1 MLFDTHV
8 HLNDISYE
16 NYKDI
21 IQNALDN
28 DVTKMVVI
36 GFDLE
41 SSIKAVKIAKEYS
54 FIYAAI
60 GIHPSEAN
68 KEYEKDLVELEN
80 LICEKV
86 VAIGEIGLDYH
97 YDGVIKDNQS
107 DLFIKQLKIAKKH
120 NLPVIIHSRDACK
133 DTIDILKEYKDCYK
147 KGIMHCYA
155 YSYEVA
161 KELMQYGFM
170 FAFGGVVTYK
180 NANSVKE
187 VVSKLD
193 MQYILLE
200 TDAPYLSP
208 TPHRGKRNEPAYIKH
223 VAEEIAK
230 IKGLSVKQVEDE
242 TFNNSCDI
250 LDVSREN

>member
-1 MLFDTHV
+1 M

-28 DVTKMVVI
+28 NVNKMVVI

-107 DLFIKQLKIAKKH
+107 DLFIKQLKIAKKAIRQQKCA
-120 NLPVIIHSRDACK
+120 NVLPFSLHIPSISKAE
-133 DTIDILKEYKDCYK
+133 IDVLKVKCTTVKRILQSIK
-147 KGIMHCYA
+147 
-155 YSYEVA
+155 
-161 KELMQYGFM
+161 
-170 FAFGGVVTYK
+170 
-180 NANSVKE
+180 
-187 VVSKLD
+187 
-193 MQYILLE
+193 ILL
-200 TDAPYLSP
+200 
-208 TPHRGKRNEPAYIKH
+208 
-223 VAEEIAK
+223 
-230 IKGLSVKQVEDE
+230 
-242 TFNNSCDI
+242 
-250 LDVSREN
+250 